1 MLRNVIILQ
10 LTLVHY
16 MYLFIIIL
24 IIIAIS
30 MKRDITALCIL
41 GLGVI
46 GFIITLNPIKSLMI
60 VYKGITVSGKEFID
74 TVIIISLINAMSK
87 SLSEIG
93 VDEIMIAPIT
103 KLIKNKTWAFFI
115 LGITMTITSWFLWPT
130 PAVVFMGSIMVPAA
144 IKAGLPRIW
153 IASVLCLFGK
163 GAALSS
169 DFVIQGSPS
178 ITAKTAG
185 VEDTISIVKAS
196 LPFWAT
202 MCFFAIATAFIL
214 MKKDKKEMTENIYT
228 KVAET
233 RDAASNLKAE
243 IISKLVIMLFVIDI
257 LIMFL
262 SKLKGDDATSL
273 IGGTAILILLI
284 ASLAKN
290 PSIEALSYMANLV
303 REGFVFGI
311 KVFAPIILIGAFF
324 FLGSEATAKEILG
337 ESATGILTD
346 IGLYVSSKIPIS
358 KFAIVTI
365 QGITSTMLGIS
376 GSGFGGLPLV
386 GTLANTFGN
395 SANLSVEKLAAFGQV
410 ITIWIGGGT
419 VIPWSVAPVAAICQ
433 LEPFEIARK
442 NLIPVALGVLATFI
456 LGFLII

>member
-1 MLRNVIILQ
+1 
-10 LTLVHY
+10 

-30 MKRDITALCIL
+30 MKRDITVLCIL

-46 GFIITLNPIKSLMI
+46 GFIYTLNPIKALMVI
-60 VYKGITVSGKEFID
+60 YKGITVSGKEFID
-74 TVIIISLINAMSK
+74 TIIIISLINAMSK

-103 KLIKNKTWAFFI
+103 KLITNKTLAFFI

-185 VEDTISIVKAS
+185 VEDTITIIKAS
-196 LPFWAT
+196 IPFWAI
-202 MCFFAIATAFIL
+202 MCLFAIGAAFI
-214 MKKDKKEMTENIYT
+214 MMRKDRKEIADNSYKEI
-228 KVAET
+228 AEAKNT
-233 RDAASNLKAE
+233 IPNLRAE
-243 IISKLVIMLFVIDI
+243 IVSKLTLILFFLDI
-257 LIMFL
+257 LFL
-262 SKLKGDDATSL
+262 FLFKLKGDDATSL
-273 IGGTAILILLI
+273 IGGTAILILII
-284 ASLAKN
+284 ASLAGN
-290 PSIEALSYMANLV
+290 TSIEALNHIASLV
-303 REGFVFGI
+303 KEGFVFGI

-337 ESATGILTD
+337 ENASGILTD
-346 IGLYVSSKIPIS
+346 IGLYISSKIPIS

-365 QGITSTMLGIS
+365 QGAISTMLGIS

-419 VIPWSVAPVAAICQ
+419 VIPWSVAPVAAICKMD
-433 LEPFEIARK
+433 PFEIARK
-442 NLIPVALGVLATFI
+442 NLIPVAVGVLATFI
-456 LGFLII
+456 LGLLII

>member
-1 MLRNVIILQ
+1 
-10 LTLVHY
+10 

-30 MKRDITALCIL
+30 MKQDITILCIL
-41 GLGVI
+41 GLGII
-46 GFIITLNPIKSLMI
+46 GFIITLNPIKSLI
-60 VYKGITVSGKEFID
+60 VIYKGITVSGKEFID
-74 TVIIISLINAMSK
+74 TIIIISLINAMSK
-87 SLSEIG
+87 SLSDIG

-103 KLIKNKTWAFFI
+103 KLIKSKTLAFFI

-144 IKAGLPRIW
+144 IRAGLPRIW

-185 VEDTISIVKAS
+185 VEDTLTIVKAS
-196 LPFWAT
+196 LPFWGT
-202 MCFFAIATAFIL
+202 MCFSAIVTAFIL
-214 MKKDKKEMTENIYT
+214 MKKYRKEIMDNSYKEI
-228 KVAET
+228 AET
-233 RDAASNLKAE
+233 RNTVFNSKAK
-243 IISKLVIMLFVIDI
+243 IVSKLVIILFITDI
-257 LIMFL
+257 LGMFL
-262 SKLKGDDATSL
+262 FKLKGDDATSL

-290 PSIEALSYMANLV
+290 TFLEALSYMANLV
-303 REGFVFGI
+303 KEGFVFGI

-337 ESATGILTD
+337 ENATGILTD
-346 IGLYVSSKIPIS
+346 IVLYVSNKIPIS
-358 KFAIVTI
+358 KFAVVTI
-365 QGITSTMLGIS
+365 QGIISTMLGIS

-395 SANLSVEKLAAFGQV
+395 SAHLSVEKLAAFGQI

-433 LEPFEIARK
+433 VDSFEIARR
-442 NLIPVALGVLATFI
+442 NLIPVAVGVFATFI